1 MEPASPAGD
10 ERLILRRTMGVV
22 AILAL
27 AGACGSSGR
36 ESVLSADERALVDTY
51 VRIIVL
57 DAWRSDAPDSVGPA
71 LDRLAH
77 TYDSTAV
84 RAALRGLEVRPDR
97 WQHVYEAIADR
108 LHALEREVTPEGALR
123 ALERGEITSADSAA
137 GPATHPAT
145 PRSP

>member
-1 MEPASPAGD
+1 
-10 ERLILRRTMGVV
+10 MGVV

-27 AGACGSSGR
+27 ACACGSSGR
-36 ESVLSADERALVDTY
+36 DSALSADERALVDTY

-57 DAWRSDAPDSVGPA
+57 DALRTDAPDSVGPG
-71 LDRLAH
+71 LDRLAA

-84 RAALRGLEVRPDR
+84 RAAMRELEIRPDR
-97 WQHVYEAIADR
+97 WQYIYEAIADR
-108 LHALEREVTPEGALR
+108 LHALEREITPEGALR

-137 GPATHPAT
+137 GPATRPAT